1 MRIQSS
7 VLVSAA
13 LLAALT
19 LVALPAPA
27 LSVTAVS
34 LSVSPEHS
42 KGPCPAV
49 FKFTGKVVL
58 NGVGAFTY
66 KWERSDGAIDSTA
79 PHTASYNGSMPAL
92 VEETWTLGA
101 PGAPFHPF
109 HGWAKLHILTPTNK
123 ESNEAKFILD
133 CGEGNG
139 NPTGGPG
146 GPIAKCD
153 GKPDLVPVLHSPMDG
168 WVAVK
173 NNGPGSAGPSQ
184 LLLKCALVGYPG
196 PGGGCPNTPS
206 SVPPPFFLPPGW
218 ALSNTLGV
226 NVPAIPCGAQ
236 VAFPMD
242 FWAKMFW
249 SKGTYNFTATADTT
263 NAVAESNEGNNVA
276 TSTLVK

>member
-13 LLAALT
+13 MLAALT
-19 LVALPAPA
+19 LVAHPAAA

-34 LSVSPEHS
+34 LSVSPDHS

-58 NGVGAFTY
+58 NGEGRFTY
-66 KWERSDGAIDSTA
+66 KWERSDGAIDSAA
-79 PHTASYNGSMPAL
+79 PHTASYNGSTPTL
-92 VEETWTLGA
+92 VGETWTLGA

-109 HGWAKLHILTPTNK
+109 NGWAKLHILTPTNK
-123 ESNEAKFILD
+123 ESNEAKFVLD
-133 CGEGNG
+133 CGEGKG

-146 GPIAKCD
+146 GPNAKCD

-173 NNGPGSAGPSQ
+173 NIGAGSAGPSQ
-184 LLLKCALVGYPG
+184 LIVKCTRVGYPA
-196 PGGGCPNTPS
+196 PGGGCPVTPAS
-206 SVPPPFFLPPGW
+206 LPAPFFVAPGGG
-218 ALSNTLGV
+218 ASMVVGV
-226 NVPAIPCGAQ
+226 NVPAIACGAT
-236 VAFPMD
+236 VAFPMP
-242 FWAKMFW
+242 FWANMFW

-263 NAVAESNEGNNVA
+263 NAVAETNEGNNVA